1 MKKKTMYVKPLMEVI
16 HVEENLLSG
25 ASMKGNAGGTG
36 NSGNTGKDIGGGPEG
51 KGFFWQEDEG
61 TDDPESDN
69 LFTGRSPWDGF
80 YRN

>member
-25 ASMKGNAGGTG
+25 ASMKGNAGNTG
-36 NSGNTGKDIGGGPEG
+36 NSGNTGTDIGGGPEG

-61 TDDPESDN
+61 TGDPESDN
-69 LFTGRSPWDGF
+69 LFTGRTPWDGF
-80 YRN
+80 HRN

>member
-25 ASMKGNAGGTG
+25 ASIIGNGGGTS
-36 NSGNTGKDIGGGPEG
+36 NSGNTGTDIGGGPEG

-69 LFTGRSPWDGF
+69 LFTGRTPWDGF
-80 YRN
+80 YRD